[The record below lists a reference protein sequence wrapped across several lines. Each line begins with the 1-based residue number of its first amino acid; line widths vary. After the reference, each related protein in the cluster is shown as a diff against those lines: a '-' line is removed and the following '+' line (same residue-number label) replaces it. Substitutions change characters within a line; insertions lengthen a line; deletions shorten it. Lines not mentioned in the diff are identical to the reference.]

1 MREQIRQKA
10 PLIWD
15 WISNPVDM
23 SIMRDTGISNAEV
36 LTMMSMHPDFDFLIG
51 QITEDIPSGAGD
63 FTQKTLGELEGYLQ
77 IFHSGLKPL
86 AVVLGERGLA
96 TTDMDDWRWKL
107 FAEVRAR
114 LVGAKIPFFPTVGRA
129 ARVIKAQIKFY
140 NKRG

>member
-1 MREQIRQKA
+1 
-10 PLIWD
+10 
-15 WISNPVDM
+15 
-23 SIMRDTGISNAEV
+23 
-36 LTMMSMHPDFDFLIG
+36 MMSTHPDFDFLIG

-77 IFHSGLKPL
+77 ICHSGLKPL

-114 LVGAKIPFFPTVGRA
+114 LVGAKVAFFPTVARA
-129 ARVIKAQIKFY
+129 AGVIKTQIRFY
-140 NKRG
+140 QKER